1 MARLDSDDIIDDF
14 AHDGKMYL
22 NNASVSLMP
31 LQSIDAM
38 RDFLAE
44 YSAMGPD
51 SIRSESFVAEKIQRL
66 RRTISGIINCRQD
79 EIVITQSVTDGINI
93 VANGL
98 SPGPDSEII
107 IRGRSHEHHANYY
120 PWLRLGQRCRLR
132 SLPVDGHGFFEIDE
146 LQLAINEN
154 TRLLSLSHGLYNTGA
169 ILPVEEAGRIASK
182 NGILYFVDAAQTV
195 GCTGS
200 VDVRDMRCDFMAFN
214 GSKWLCGPMGTGIF
228 YCSRKSSE
236 ALTPPDVGGES
247 AMLLRG
253 DVLSYKGLPDRFQAG
268 FRNYAGLVGLE
279 SSASYLAR
287 IGMANIRKKVI
298 GLANVLREELR
309 RIRGAVVYG
318 PDDEDRRTS
327 IVSFSIDGLD
337 PRHVVERLEGHNT
350 ILAVR
355 EIMER
360 KVVRASPHLFNSEK
374 DIMRTVDLVK
384 GL

>member
-1 MARLDSDDIIDDF
+1 MARLDSDDIVDDF
-14 AHDGKMYL
+14 AHGDKTYL

-38 RDFLAE
+38 RDFLTE
-44 YSAMGPD
+44 YSSMGPD
-51 SIRSESFVAEKIQRL
+51 SVSSESFVAEKTQSL
-66 RRTISGIINCRQD
+66 RRTRSGIINCQQD
-79 EIVITQSVTDGINI
+79 EVVITQSVTDGINI

-98 SPGPDSEII
+98 SLGPDSEIV

-132 SLPVDGHGFFEIDE
+132 SLPVDEHGFFGIDE
-146 LQLAINEN
+146 LRRTVNEN

-169 ILPVEEAGRIASK
+169 ILPAKEAGRVAAENNIP
-182 NGILYFVDAAQTV
+182 YFIDAAQTV
-195 GCTGS
+195 GCTDP
-200 VDVRDMRCDFMAFN
+200 VDVQDMRCDFMAFN
-214 GSKWLCGPMGTGIF
+214 GSKWLCGPMGTGVF
-228 YCSRKSSE
+228 YCSKKAGE
-236 ALTPPDVGGES
+236 LLTPPDVGGES
-247 AMLLRG
+247 A
-253 DVLSYKGLPDRFQAG
+253 VLHQDGTLAYRGLPDRFQTG

-279 SSASYLAR
+279 SSARYLAR
-287 IGMANIRKKVI
+287 MGIANVRKKVI

-337 PRHVVERLEGHNT
+337 PGHIVERLEGRNT

-360 KVVRASPHLFNSEK
+360 KVVRASPHLFNSES